1 MPPNVRFEIDDC
13 LEEWTWGPASFDFV
27 HIRYLFG
34 AVPDWNVLFQKAYDV
49 LTPGGYLQSCE
60 CDVEIVSDDNSIP
73 PDSTM
78 ATVWND
84 MFRDAGKVLG
94 NSFTV
99 LEDNLQRKGCESAGF
114 EDIKEINFKVGRPCY
129 IAHWIVNHDTRW
141 LTTIKAPCR
150 PVAARSTTRR
160 GRTLRAA
167 HHAQRH

>member
-78 ATVWND
+78 ATVWNN

-114 EDIKEINFKVGRPCY
+114 EGIKEVNFKVGRPCY
-129 IAHWIVNHDTRW
+129 IAH
-141 LTTIKAPCR
+141 
-150 PVAARSTTRR
+150 
-160 GRTLRAA
+160 
-167 HHAQRH
+167 